1 MRDARSIL
9 DGLEQPFAVETLGQ
23 AALAVHGPGGIDEK
37 LPWVA
42 EAAASLTGA
51 AVAAFVG
58 LGTHTAKLAV
68 AGAPVGEVDRFI
80 RPAITRVLDRGGSR
94 TAGRRVGRF
103 RWEVLRPADLAQDR
117 RYRVFL
123 QRVGLPPDGGS
134 LVVPVLG
141 GQEALHGALVVC
153 HADSGHF
160 DADHEASLRA
170 LGAHLGVALENLET
184 MNRLAE
190 LQALQREV
198 VHQLQEAV
206 RPPVPAVDGAELG
219 VHYLPAEPSAPTGG
233 DLYDWLVLPGGDLHL
248 AVVDVMGKGVP
259 ATQAALAVTHA
270 IRLLVLDGC
279 AMGDVVAR
287 ADALC
292 QAQNPDLIATVVIA
306 RYHPDDGTVE
316 LAGGGHPP
324 PLFLREGGAVEL
336 VPAPGVPIGF
346 PGAGSGQVV
355 RDRLGR
361 NETLV
366 LYTDGLI
373 EATKDIIVG
382 LRRLEAAAAETAGYP
397 AGHLARALVDRSLAG
412 AVRRDDSVAVVL
424 RRRTPPASG
433 PSLPPLGAFE
443 YRFSPS
449 PATVPLG
456 RHLLSD
462 WLEHLRLDDDERA
475 DLLLMAS
482 ELCSNGIRHASGSP
496 GGLAL
501 RAWAEGASMV
511 VEVEDDGAGFEIVE
525 RYDDETPD
533 VDAEQGRGLFVV
545 GALADEM
552 TVRRVDDR
560 TYVRIVRRA
569 VLPGDGRGSGDPAG

>member
-23 AALAVHGPGGIDEK
+23 AALAVHGSGDIDDK

-42 EAAASLTGA
+42 QAAASLTGA

-58 LGTHTAKLAV
+58 LGTHAAMAAV
-68 AGAPVGEVDRFI
+68 AGAPVGEVERFA
-80 RPAITRVLDRGGSR
+80 RPAIARVLDRGGTR
-94 TAGRRVGRF
+94 FGRRHGGR
-103 RWEVLRPADLAQDR
+103 RPSEVLRPSDLAHDR

-123 QRVGLPPDGGS
+123 QRVGLPPDGGC
-134 LVVPVLG
+134 LVVPVRG
-141 GQEALHGALVVC
+141 GQQVLHGALVVG
-153 HADSGHF
+153 HADANHF
-160 DADHEASLRA
+160 DAEHEASLVA

-206 RPPVPAVDGAELG
+206 RPPVPSVDGAELG

-233 DLYDWLVLPGGDLHL
+233 DLYDWLVLPDGDLHL

-259 ATQAALAVTHA
+259 ATQAALAVVHA

-279 AMGDVVAR
+279 PLPEVVTK
-287 ADALC
+287 ADRLC
-292 QAQNPDLIATVVIA
+292 QAQNPDLIATVVVA
-306 RYHPDDGTVE
+306 RYCPDDGTVE

-324 PLFLREGGAVEL
+324 ALFLRDDGAVEL
-336 VPAPGVPIGF
+336 LAAPGVPVGF
-346 PGAGSGQVV
+346 PGAGTAEVV
-355 RDRLGR
+355 RSRLGR

-373 EATKDIIVG
+373 EANKDIIVG

-412 AVRRDDSVAVVL
+412 AVRRDDSLAMVL
-424 RRRTPPASG
+424 RRRTPPG
-433 PSLPPLGAFE
+433 PEPSLPPLGAFE
-443 YRFSPS
+443 YRFSPA
-449 PATVPLG
+449 PATIPLG

-462 WLEHLRLDDDERA
+462 WLEHLAVDDGERA

-501 RAWAEGASMV
+501 RAWAEGASVV
-511 VEVEDDGAGFEIVE
+511 VEVEDDGAGFEMVE
-525 RYDDETPD
+525 RYDNETPD

-569 VLPGDGRGSGDPAG
+569 VLPGDG

>member
-9 DGLEQPFAVETLGQ
+9 DGLEQPFAVKTLGQ
-23 AALAVHGPGGIDEK
+23 AALAVHGAGGINEK

-58 LGTHTAKLAV
+58 LGTHGAMMAV
-68 AGAPVGEVDRFI
+68 AGAPAGEVERFA
-80 RPAITRVLDRGGSR
+80 RPAIARVLDRGGSL
-94 TAGRRVGRF
+94 AGRRGTGRA
-103 RWEVLRPADLAQDR
+103 RWDVLRPADLAHDR

-123 QRVGLPPDGGS
+123 QRVGLSSDGGC

-141 GQEALHGALVVC
+141 GQETLHGALIVC
-153 HADSGHF
+153 HADSNHF
-160 DADHEASLRA
+160 DSDHEASLTA
-170 LGAHLGVALENLET
+170 LAAHLGVALENLET

-219 VHYLPAEPSAPTGG
+219 VHYLPAEPSSPTGG

-279 AMGDVVAR
+279 AMEDVVTR
-287 ADALC
+287 TDALC
-292 QAQNPDLIATVVIA
+292 QAQNPDLIATVIVA

-324 PLFLREGGAVEL
+324 PLFLREGGGVEL
-336 VPAPGVPIGF
+336 LPAPGVPVGF
-346 PGAGSGQVV
+346 PGAGTTQVV
-355 RDRLGR
+355 RAKLGR

-373 EATKDIIVG
+373 EANKDILLG

-412 AVRRDDSVAVVL
+412 AVRRDDSLAVVL
-424 RRRTPPASG
+424 RRRTPPG
-433 PSLPPLGAFE
+433 PEPSLPPLGAFE

-456 RHLLSD
+456 RHLLAD
-462 WLEHLRLDDDERA
+462 WLEHLAVDDDERA
-475 DLLLMAS
+475 GLLLMAS

-501 RAWAEGASMV
+501 RAWAEGASVV
-511 VEVEDDGAGFEIVE
+511 VEVEDDGAGFEMAE
-525 RYDDETPD
+525 RYDDEMPD

-545 GALADEM
+545 RALADEM
-552 TVRRVDDR
+552 TVRRLDDR

-569 VLPGDGRGSGDPAG
+569 VLPGDGRGVVTPQV